1 MSNLKHKGRVIQTVR
16 DDFQTKLRGTLAD
29 EYDMYIAFADDGS
42 GMDITT
48 GNTQPLLTFDQW
60 LDS

>member
-1 MSNLKHKGRVIQTVR
+1 MKIIAASKTETEKIRTYYGTVILSKPTALKGC
-16 DDFQTKLRGTLAD
+16 A
-29 EYDMYIAFADDGS
+29 EDGS

-48 GNTQPLLTFDQW
+48 GNTKPLLTFDQW